1 MNAKTQQM
9 NAVLLRAFICCAFD
23 LQGIGLLNEPSE

>member
-9 NAVLLRAFICCAFD
+9 NAILLRAFICCAFD
-23 LQGIGLLNEPSE
+23 LQGIELLNELNE